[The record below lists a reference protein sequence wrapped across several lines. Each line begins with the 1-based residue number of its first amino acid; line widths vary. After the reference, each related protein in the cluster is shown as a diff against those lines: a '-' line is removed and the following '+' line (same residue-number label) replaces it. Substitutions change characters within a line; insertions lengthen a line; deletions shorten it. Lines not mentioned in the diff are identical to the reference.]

1 MILRRLTALAL
12 LWASGCC
19 VPGGETYRPESRVVV
34 HGEPAA
40 ERVVACTWSSWHS
53 LGAPAPCDDV
63 AVAEPAGSDWR
74 VPWFGS
80 RFVTV
85 IFGEAPLMQTVY
97 VACAAGSPI
106 GATFIPWNAVARG
119 RRRDAR
125 GAGSAVVCGGSV
137 YRPSSLTAR
146 GPEGGPR
153 VHRTAHTASSA
164 SFVST

>member
-34 HGEPAA
+34 HGAPAA
-40 ERVVACTWSSWHS
+40 DRVVACTWSSWHS

-106 GATFIPWNAVARG
+106 GATFIPWSAVAPSPIVIDLDGLGGINWAESRG
-119 RRRDAR
+119 DDDAMLAALAPR
-125 GAGSAVVCGGSV
+125 LCAGD
-137 YRPSSLTAR
+137 
-146 GPEGGPR
+146 
-153 VHRTAHTASSA
+153 ASTSPDP
-164 SFVST
+164 